1 MITLLFAVSYVPPT
15 RLLGHLSTNAGH
27 GLQILSVADW
37 AMLLPAM
44 LPTPTHV
51 PLSYGTHT
59 GKHSWLAISIW
70 GLSMTCI
77 KLSIALTLLRIQGK
91 STPWRIFLFS
101 IMGVQVLYGVL
112 NVFFNL
118 LIACRPLSKAWDPL
132 VDGVCVDF
140 ATMRLVSNI
149 GSAVNITTD
158 VLLSLAPGVFLR
170 NLNRP
175 LRERIFVCVLMGLG
189 LFASVSSILKTVIV
203 QKFGRF
209 DIPDDFWAQG
219 IAIST
224 YTVLEQF
231 TGLLAACVPAMKG
244 IFQACLGRVGVSLT
258 TSGSAARSRQ
268 GGGGGGYYGQRSA
281 GTGMRSYVG
290 SQRGLR
296 YGGGKD
302 NSIDEDEEK
311 CLEMTVTR
319 GATPRSEGS
328 FGDYKG
334 VTELESVHVRVY
346 R

>member
-1 MITLLFAVSYVPPT
+1 MQK
-15 RLLGHLSTNAGH
+15 
-27 GLQILSVADW
+27 QILSVADW

-44 LPTPTHV
+44 LPSPTTV
-51 PLSYGTHT
+51 PLTYGTHVA
-59 GKHSWLAISIW
+59 KHSWLAISIW

-91 STPWRIFLFS
+91 SLGWRIFLFS
-101 IMGVQVLYGVL
+101 IMAVQVLYGVL

-118 LIACRPLSKAWDPL
+118 LIACRPLAKAWDPFGIP
-132 VDGVCVDF
+132 DGYCVDF

-175 LRERIFVCVLMGLG
+175 LRERIFVCILMGLG

-224 YTVLEQF
+224 YTVLEQL

-244 IFQACLGRVGVSLT
+244 ILQTCLGKVGVSLT
-258 TSGSAARSRQ
+258 ATSASGSRSRQ
-268 GGGGGGYYGQRSA
+268 AVGGGYYGGGI
-281 GTGMRSYVG
+281 GTGSGTGTYTSGGKSYVG

-296 YGGGKD
+296 YGGGSLGYARGGGKD
-302 NSIDEDEEK
+302 DSIIDEDEEK
-311 CLEMTVTR
+311 CLEMAMR
-319 GATPRSEGS
+319 GTTPRSERS
-328 FGDYKG
+328 FGDYK
-334 VTELESVHVRVY
+334 VAELESVHVRV
-346 R
+346 